1 MKNITKRI
9 VRYSLMFLLIVSLI
23 ACKGN
28 TVKNLDKIKIG
39 IVDSTVLKKKST
51 IHWYDEDLEIV
62 DTQILKYASMGDTF
76 KRPTYEKDDVYF
88 VPGGLQGDGTNRDV
102 ISINLRDFI
111 VKEYLIDNISLTD
124 VGVSD
129 KYIFVNSNINFQA
142 HLNRLDR
149 KTKTLI
155 QKTYD
160 GTYFESILVFKDK
173 LLVFGNM
180 IQDETETFIYVLD
193 EDFNIL
199 EIIDMSQYGRG
210 GFKHL
215 IDENDLYLSL
225 PFDID
230 FNANNKL
237 VKINME
243 NYDIQVTEFDQ
254 DRPDTILE
262 YKDQLLI
269 SHNDIINGTGTF
281 ITRLERKTGKFKS
294 VDLKENLSYMDIY
307 KGKLIVSD
315 MENLM
320 IFDIEDDF
328 ELIKKIKV
336 NKNENNY
343 ISSIIITEREK

>member
-28 TVKNLDKIKIG
+28 TVQNLDKIKIG

-88 VPGGLQGDGTNRDV
+88 VPGGLQGDGTNREV
-102 ISINLRDFI
+102 ISINLSDFI

-149 KTKTLI
+149 ETKTLI

-160 GTYFESILVFKDK
+160 
-173 LLVFGNM
+173 
-180 IQDETETFIYVLD
+180 
-193 EDFNIL
+193 

-215 IDENDLYLSL
+215 IDDNDLYLSL

-237 VKINME
+237 VKINMK
-243 NYDIQVTEFDQ
+243 NYDIQVIELDQ

-262 YKDQLLI
+262 YNDQLLI

-294 VDLKENLSYMDIY
+294 KSILY
-307 KGKLIVSD
+307 G
-315 MENLM
+315 
-320 IFDIEDDF
+320 
-328 ELIKKIKV
+328 
-336 NKNENNY
+336 Y
-343 ISSIIITEREK
+343 I